1 MKKFLSSVFV
11 CFLAVVASAA
21 AAASSPVNIEGDMA
35 VKGDHVSQTVQS
47 GSNEDSNTIFIL

>member
-21 AAASSPVNIEGDMA
+21 AASSPVNVEGDMV